1 MYTVV
6 LHCEASLYWS
16 ATRLDCWTSLFNSC
30 INDIAEASSKIA
42 FILYADDTT
51 LNSTLDLFG
60 SGMVWYGNILFDIVH
75 NIIENMLPKHKNM

>member
-6 LHCEASLYWS
+6 LHCEASLHWS

-60 SGMVWYGNILFDIVH
+60 IDTEEIQNL
-75 NIIENMLPKHKNM
+75 IISELKKYSNG